1 MFDNFNMV
9 QYLMDNGADVN
20 AQTTALKLTRTHF
33 LRNICYLTNLC
44 SCDDVVLDDFTVRTH
59 DLSYALQHAALE
71 SSELLFTS
79 TTIFLFAWL
88 LEKISC
94 ASMDFL
100 DTGGKHVRLI
110 IILTFSFQV
119 TTS

>member
-1 MFDNFNMV
+1 
-9 QYLMDNGADVN
+9 
-20 AQTTALKLTRTHF
+20 
-33 LRNICYLTNLC
+33 
-44 SCDDVVLDDFTVRTH
+44 VLDDFTVRTH

-110 IILTFSFQV
+110 IILTFSFKLPLVEFCIESFFGQTFCNNLLSV
-119 TTS
+119 HQRERNLVKFQHVDNTGVKSTSRFDR